1 MSSIKTNIIL
11 NGLNT
16 ITGIVFPVVTFPYAA
31 RVLLPEGIGTIN
43 FLNSII
49 LYIISLSMLG
59 IPMYAVKEVAKYRDN
74 KTSRDRFTIEILV
87 LSALLCIC
95 AYIIVFLLASF
106 IPQIHQ
112 DQLLFYILSFS
123 ILFTS
128 IGAEWFYQGIE
139 DFKFI
144 TVRALIIRTLAA
156 ASLFIFVRTS
166 DDLMAY
172 GFIIVGSTVGN
183 QIVNFIHLRTHIS
196 FRTIKFKELRVVH
209 HLKPAFKLFVLTLI
223 ISLYI
228 QLNSI
233 MLGFM
238 SGEEAVGF
246 FTAGNKISNIA
257 LTLIT
262 SVGTVLLP
270 RCSHLIKSG
279 DTEGFSTVINKS
291 LNLITALAFPMTAGL
306 MVLATPVTMIFCG
319 AEFYNSISVLYITA
333 PVILFISLTNLMG
346 IQILYPMDKVKY
358 VILSVSGGAITN
370 LTLNLFL
377 IPSFGAVGAA
387 ISTFCAELVVLL
399 IQIVLGKPYYPF
411 SISSLINWK
420 IAGATVVMC
429 IAVYI
434 CMIFAKTYMVQLISG
449 FLTGVIV
456 YSASLWILKDRI
468 ILEITELIKNKLS
481 SHHGYV

>member
-49 LYIISLSMLG
+49 LYIISLSTLG

-74 KTSRDRFTIEILV
+74 KVARDRFTIEILL
-87 LSALLCIC
+87 LSISLCLC
-95 AYIIVFLLASF
+95 AYVAVFLLAAF

-112 DQLLFYILSFS
+112 DQLLFYILSLS

-156 ASLFIFVRTS
+156 ASLFIFVKTP
-166 DDLMAY
+166 DDLIAY

-183 QIVNFIHLRTHIS
+183 QIVNFVHLRKHIS
-196 FRTIKFKELRVVH
+196 LMAVRFKEIRIVRH
-209 HLKPAFKLFVLTLI
+209 IKPALKLFVLTLI
-223 ISLYI
+223 ISLYV

-238 SGEEAVGF
+238 SGEESVGF
-246 FTAGNKISNIA
+246 FTAGNKVSNIA

-262 SVGTVLLP
+262 SIGTVLLP
-270 RCSHLIKSG
+270 RCAHLIKSG
-279 DTEGFSTVINKS
+279 DTYGFSSVINKS
-291 LNLITALAFPMTAGL
+291 LNLITALAFPIMVGL
-306 MVLATPVTMIFCG
+306 MILATPVTMVFCG
-319 AEFYNSISVLYITA
+319 TEFSESISVLCITA

-346 IQILYPMDKVKY
+346 IQILYPMDKVKF
-358 VILSVSGGAITN
+358 VIFSVSGGAITN

-377 IPSFGAVGAA
+377 IPSYGAIGAA
-387 ISTFCAELVVLL
+387 ISTFFSELVVLL
-399 IQIVLGKPYYPF
+399 IQIVLGKSYYPF
-411 SISSLINWK
+411 KISSMINWK
-420 IAGATVVMC
+420 VFVSTLIMGG
-429 IAVYI
+429 AVYG
-434 CMIFAKTYMVQLISG
+434 CLLFAKTYMAQLIAG
-449 FLTGVIV
+449 TFTGIIV
-456 YSASLWILKDRI
+456 YSAALLMLKDRI
-468 ILEITELIKNKLS
+468 ILEIADLVKNKLS
-481 SHHGYV
+481 THHRYV